1 MQIIH
6 WNTGFYL
13 LLKTKA
19 MIFIKTNTL
28 IFSIMKKKI
37 YIIVHYLLYVNVDI
51 INELKVWIWLLF
63 LITDFEILHLLT
75 FEEFI

>member
-1 MQIIH
+1 
-6 WNTGFYL
+6 
-13 LLKTKA
+13 

-37 YIIVHYLLYVNVDI
+37 YIIVHYLLYVNVYI